1 MSQGCGSAHAQG
13 ILDWGGDKVGSCQVS
28 TLNKVGKALTG
39 CYKVNGEWRAE
50 GETEDM
56 VGEEEKEGVTEK
68 LSEIKK
74 SENSC

>member
-1 MSQGCGSAHAQG
+1 MSQGCGSTHAQG
-13 ILDWGGDKVGSCQVS
+13 ILDWGGDKAGSCQVS

-39 CYKVNGEWRAE
+39 CYKVNGEWKAE

-68 LSEIKK
+68 LSEIRK